1 MQLYLESTQ
10 NSLVTGELLFVRLVA
25 YNNEYKPVAL
35 DRRLLIGPNLMP
47 GPGLKPQP
55 VNVEPAFEKEADN
68 IIQLNPWTSYG
79 RQRQFQGQLPG
90 EITFYGYLVRQF
102 TTQLLPSRPGI
113 EEDLLIQAE
122 PLVLVIGE

>member
-1 MQLYLESTQ
+1 MLLYLEATHE
-10 NSLVTGELLFVRLVA
+10 SLASDELLVVRLVA
-25 YNNEYKPVAL
+25 YNEDYIPVAL

-55 VNVEPAFEKEADN
+55 VNVEPAFENEADN

-79 RQRQFQGQLPG
+79 RQRQFQGQPAG
-90 EITFYGYLVRQF
+90 EVMFYGYLVREF
-102 TTQLLPSRPGI
+102 TTQLLPSRPGN